1 MGSKTPP
8 LLQILSYLDFSRY
21 IIFTLCLDIIYIR
34 SVAKTIYLEKVKTTY
49 NLKWSEY
56 IKAQNNVVRPT
67 LSFRKK
73 NVRQHSPYNVWVR
86 HVSTVHTT
94 RAHLLIKAS
103 YHISDTSKTATP
115 TESKVDFHFSL
126 SFPVAELSFLCTC
139 PHKKKY
145 FAYIYIYMCNMHP
158 HKKKIYACP
167 CVNNLRRLRAGRL
180 VS

>member
-1 MGSKTPP
+1 M
-8 LLQILSYLDFSRY
+8 LFDLHFH
-21 IIFTLCLDIIYIR
+21 
-34 SVAKTIYLEKVKTTY
+34 
-49 NLKWSEY
+49 SE
-56 IKAQNNVVRPT
+56 
-67 LSFRKK
+67 KK

-145 FAYIYIYMCNMHP
+145 FAYIYICVICTHTKRKYMLHMHV
-158 HKKKIYACP
+158 IYIYICMP
-167 CVNNLRRLRAGRL
+167 MCQ
-180 VS
+180 